1 MINTS
6 DHLHLAC
13 IGFAEYAL
21 VCSWASALGPLVLST
36 RSALGMRSLI
46 KRWLRPEVHARSRA
60 RRRSSERRR
69 AWSDFPGGS
78 AQWWRQ
84 TRQPLLRKALV
95 LLGQR
100 AGPSAG
106 GASRKVQLI
115 LSLDLENALEA
126 FWSAAEERTGPSRQ
140 RHGGR
145 YSGRRAGGCEG
156 QICSAGLEFSNSS
169 FTTNLWL

>member
-84 TRQPLLRKALV
+84 TRQPLLRKSIGAARAEGWAFCRRSKQKSTTHSVSRFGKCLRSILV
-95 LLGQR
+95 CCRREDR
-100 AGPSAG
+100 AFQA
-106 GASRKVQLI
+106 
-115 LSLDLENALEA
+115 EA
-126 FWSAAEERTGPSRQ
+126 RREIQWQE
-140 RHGGR
+140 
-145 YSGRRAGGCEG
+145 GRR
-156 QICSAGLEFSNSS
+156 L
-169 FTTNLWL
+169 